1 MVFKSHL
8 TTRVQGLTVIT
19 VARKQTRTILQWI
32 TWPFKSLTNVLA
44 MLFNFLVDLALKFF
58 HRVVWPLRF
67 LKNQYVAFNEFLT
80 SLCSFLNQKIQE
92 KFEDPI
98 KVIEAVLEVI
108 WMVVSPYVRAVT
120 WLCEIIII
128 VKRYIEVRKY
138 MVSSENKRK
147 GLQSVQIFQLIRTNT
162 LVDPDEHFIWPV
174 LVERWITQSAR

>member
-1 MVFKSHL
+1 MLWEAKGFILSPPQFAFQDGVQISRDYKSSGSYSYHGGADKS
-8 TTRVQGLTVIT
+8 RSM
-19 VARKQTRTILQWI
+19 LQWI
-32 TWPFKSLTNVLA
+32 TWPFKSLANVLA

-58 HRVVWPLRF
+58 HSVVWPLGF
-67 LKNQYVAFNEFLT
+67 LKNQSVAFNEFLT

-128 VKRYIEVRKY
+128 VKRYIKVRYIK
-138 MVSSENKRK
+138 VR
-147 GLQSVQIFQLIRTNT
+147 
-162 LVDPDEHFIWPV
+162 
-174 LVERWITQSAR
+174 